1 LDASPPQISDIVLRT
16 SNPVDLQPGFS
27 WENITCSVTDNV
39 HVNNVSLLITYPNS
53 SQKNLTMSK
62 NMASS
67 TYYYNTSFSQQ
78 GNFSYFIWAND
89 TKNNHAASTTN
100 HFSLAPNWD
109 ITNDG
114 ICNMLDLTFISTQ
127 YGQINTPGWIR
138 EDVDNNGQIQV
149 IDLVFVSNHY
159 GESWWA

>member
-1 LDASPPQISDIVLRT
+1 M
-16 SNPVDLQPGFS
+16 G
-27 WENITCSVTDNV
+27 
-39 HVNNVSLLITYPNS
+39 
-53 SQKNLTMSK
+53 
-62 NMASS
+62 SS
-67 TYYYNTSFSQQ
+67 TYYYNTSFPQQ

-89 TKNNHAASTTN
+89 TKNNHATSISN
-100 HFSLAPNWD
+100 YFSLAPNWD

-114 ICNMLDLTFISTQ
+114 ICDMQDLTVVSTH

-159 GESWWA
+159 EESWWV

>member
-1 LDASPPQISDIVLRT
+1 M
-16 SNPVDLQPGFS
+16 NKKMGF
-27 WENITCSVTDNV
+27 
-39 HVNNVSLLITYPNS
+39 
-53 SQKNLTMSK
+53 
-62 NMASS
+62 S
-67 TYYYNTSFSQQ
+67 TYYYNVSFFQQ
-78 GNFSYFIWAND
+78 GNFSYYIWAND
-89 TKNNHAASTTN
+89 TKNNHAASTPN